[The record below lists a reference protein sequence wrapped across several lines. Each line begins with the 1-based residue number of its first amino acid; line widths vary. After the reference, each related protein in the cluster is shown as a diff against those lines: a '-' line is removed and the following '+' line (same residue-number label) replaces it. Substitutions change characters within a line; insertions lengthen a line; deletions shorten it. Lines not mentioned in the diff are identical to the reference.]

1 MTRLLLDV
9 NVVLDF
15 LLDREPFADAA
26 GQLWANAERRRVEA
40 FVPAH
45 GVTTVFYVTSRA
57 RDARLARRVLQD
69 LMSVASVAA
78 VDDAVLR
85 RALALPCPDFE
96 DAVCL
101 AAAEAAGCAM
111 LVTRDLAG
119 YRGAVLPVVDP
130 GTAAALLSE
139 GAPDAVEE
147 SPPRLRSSRRKQRAP
162 AGVARAGTSR
172 TR

>member
-15 LLDREPFADAA
+15 LLDRAPFAGAA
-26 GQLWANAERRRVEA
+26 SQLWATAERRRIEA

-45 GVTTVFYVTSRA
+45 GVTTIFYVTARE
-57 RDARLARRVLQD
+57 RDARFARRVLQD
-69 LMSVASVAA
+69 LLAVAAVAA

-85 RALALPCPDFE
+85 RALASPCPDFE

-111 LVTRDLAG
+111 LVTRDPSG
-119 YRGAVLPVVDP
+119 YRGAALPIVDP
-130 GTAAALLSE
+130 GTAVVLVSGE
-139 GAPDAVEE
+139 PPDAVREP
-147 SPPRLRSSRRKQRAP
+147 SRSHRPPRRRR
-162 AGVARAGTSR
+162 RR
-172 TR
+172 